1 VPPSANA
8 EVESPARAAMA
19 TSAARRVDASFMG
32 RLRGLFF
39 KEGSNQTGRIYPID
53 HGGNMMERP

>member
-1 VPPSANA
+1 
-8 EVESPARAAMA
+8 MA